1 MANAI
6 NLAALRLSLLSEP
19 VPRRVRDGDAAG
31 VSAARGG
38 ASDPTPPADKL
49 RGKRTIERL
58 HAMAYPESLVSGNR
72 GVPATLQA
80 GLARRHRAA
89 RAVAAART
97 KHPHGTPERVSQ
109 CAAAAAAAD
118 AALERYHEARTSPG
132 GDEDGT
138 LQDVVDL
145 SLAKDQVCVV
155 DVIWDKTE

>member
-19 VPRRVRDGDAAG
+19 VPRRVRDADAAG

-38 ASDPTPPADKL
+38 ASDPAPPADKL

-97 KHPHGTPERVSQ
+97 KHLHRTPERVSQ

-118 AALERYHEARTSPG
+118 ASLERYHEARTSPG
-132 GDEDGT
+132 GEEDGT